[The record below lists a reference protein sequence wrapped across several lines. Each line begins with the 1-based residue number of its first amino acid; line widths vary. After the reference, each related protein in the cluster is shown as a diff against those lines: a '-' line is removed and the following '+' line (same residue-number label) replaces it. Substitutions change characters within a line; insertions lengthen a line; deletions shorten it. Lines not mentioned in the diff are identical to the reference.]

1 MNSATRFDTDVLIV
15 GAGPT
20 GLALAI
26 TLSRAGIRPIVVD
39 RLQQSQNTSR
49 AAVIHAHTLDVLETL
64 GVSERLVQEG
74 LQLSHFSVRDRDS
87 MLARL
92 DFDWLPSRFACLL
105 MLPQDRTEAILAEAL
120 AQARGAVRWG
130 TTVETLRETADGV
143 DVTLASEA
151 GRETLRA
158 RYVVGADGMHSAVRE
173 RAGIGFAGHAYEQ
186 SFVLADVDMDWPL
199 GRDEVMLFFSPEGPV
214 VVAPL
219 PGSRYRIVASL
230 DDAPAQPDA
239 AAIQRVLET
248 RGPASGWI
256 RVKAVH
262 WSSRFRLHH
271 RVADHYRRG
280 RLFLVGD
287 AAHVHSPAGGQGMN
301 TGLVDAVVLGK
312 LLPQVIAGRQPDRW
326 LDHYERLRRPA
337 AQQVLRLAGRLTAA
351 ATLKGRVP
359 RALRNLAFRIIGV
372 AAPLRRR
379 VALGFS
385 GIGRQRLAVVP
396 AQPQGLP
403 IGGAFMSTSTWS
415 SNARRL
421 ATTKRR

>member
-1 MNSATRFDTDVLIV
+1 MPATTRFDADVLIV

-20 GLALAI
+20 GLTLAIALA
-26 TLSRAGIRPIVVD
+26 RAGIRAIVVD
-39 RLQQSQNTSR
+39 RLERSQNTSR
-49 AAVIHAHTLDVLETL
+49 AAVIHAHTLDVLDTL
-64 GVSERLVQEG
+64 GVAQRLVQDG
-74 LQLSHFSVRDRDS
+74 LRLARFSVRDRDS

-105 MLPQDRTEAILAEAL
+105 MLPQDRTEAILTDAL
-120 AQARGAVRWG
+120 AEARGAVRWG
-130 TTVETLRETADGV
+130 TSVEALRETTDGV
-143 DVTLASEA
+143 EATVASAA

-158 RYVVGADGMHSAVRE
+158 RYVVGADGMHSVVRDA
-173 RAGIGFAGHAYEQ
+173 AGIGFSGHAYEQ
-186 SFVLADVDMDWPL
+186 SFVLADVEMDWPL
-199 GRDEVMLFFSPEGPV
+199 GREEVMLFFSPEGPV

-219 PGSRYRIVASL
+219 PGDRYRIVASL
-230 DDAPAQPDA
+230 DNAPAQPDA
-239 AAIQRVLET
+239 AGVQRILEA

-312 LLPQVIAGRQPDRW
+312 LLPEVLAGRQPDGW

-337 AQQVLRLAGRLTAA
+337 AKQVLRLAGRLTAA

-359 RALRNLAFRIIGV
+359 RALRNLAFRIIGAV
-372 AAPLRRR
+372 APLRRR

-385 GIGRQRLAVVP
+385 GISRQRLAVVP
-396 AQPQGLP
+396 A
-403 IGGAFMSTSTWS
+403 SV
-415 SNARRL
+415 RR
-421 ATTKRR
+421 RRYAESMRDAPYPRPR